1 MNINITKY
9 AENNKAVYFQMT
21 VEGKYTIED
30 RLRQINGFL
39 NPYGSPYSNDMVIT
53 YTTGGNVVVK
63 KGSGKMTMIIHVSG
77 VVRIVIPT
85 YVHGSYHQNDVTI
98 SRSELFQSIFPLEPI
113 AHGI

>member
-39 NPYGSPYSNDMVIT
+39 NGSPYSNDMVIT

-63 KGSGKMTMIIHVSG
+63 KGSGKMTMIILCQWSSPHCHSN
-77 VVRIVIPT
+77 IHPPI
-85 YVHGSYHQNDVTI
+85 I
-98 SRSELFQSIFPLEPI
+98 SSE
-113 AHGI
+113 